1 MEPEWRFQRPVAVNI
16 DADNNIYIAES
27 VRHRFQ
33 VYTKVS
39 DYEEAALNL

>member
-1 MEPEWRFQRPVAVNI
+1 MEPEWRFQQPVAVNI
-16 DADNNIYIAES
+16 DGDNIYIAES

-39 DYEEAALNL
+39 NYEEAALNL

>member
-16 DADNNIYIAES
+16 DVDNINIAES

-33 VYTKVS
+33 VYTKGS